1 MKKMTFLAFCGVAL
15 FGSMNPAEAKQ
26 GLASRLSVE
35 VIGGYYKFPGEL
47 VEMDRSIVEHP
58 PHMAGYLQ
66 GLRGNYQLNDNWL
79 VGAAWLRMSSS
90 GGGNW
95 ARNDTAETLAR
106 NNVTGVITGVTNMEL
121 RGVVLEAEHRF
132 FRKKDPVRPYAR
144 FGAGAG
150 ELTVDFRG
158 KFVGTETVSGFG
170 FPVEE
175 DARDRVKRTIPLVSA
190 ELGLRFLLTKHLNL
204 TMAGYWNTGYG
215 ALVGAGWKF

>member
-1 MKKMTFLAFCGVAL
+1 MIVLALCSIVL
-15 FGSMNPAEAKQ
+15 FGGMNPAEANT

-47 VEMDRSIVEHP
+47 VGMNKSIVEHP
-58 PHMAGYLQ
+58 QHLVGDLR
-66 GLRGNYQLNDNWL
+66 GLRGSYQLNDSWFLGATWL
-79 VGAAWLRMSSS
+79 QMSSS

-95 ARNDTAETLAR
+95 ARNDTAEILAA
-106 NNVTGVITGVTNMEL
+106 NNITGVITGVTNMEL
-121 RGVVLEAEHRF
+121 RGVVLEAERRF
-132 FRKKDPVRPYAR
+132 FRKNDRVRPYVR

-150 ELTVDFRG
+150 ELTVDFQG
-158 KFVGTETVSGFG
+158 KFIGTEKVSGFG

-175 DARDRVKRTIPLVSA
+175 DARDRVKRTIPLISA